1 GKRRGADLGTGA
13 RSDMRPLPLGA
24 TGANP
29 RPLLV
34 DRTHLCTARAAAR
47 KTRAGAFV
55 SPGRPAVMFRAQART
70 GLDARGGIGGGAVA
84 LVMLSAGSAGALA
97 AGRGWTQAAFAGAAV
112 AAAAAM
118 LACRTPRRLG
128 LEALAIELPI
138 LLLVVDVYYSNA
150 RSASD
155 LA

>member
-1 GKRRGADLGTGA
+1 
-13 RSDMRPLPLGA
+13 MRLLPVRA

-34 DRTHLCTARAAAR
+34 DRTHFCTARTTAR
-47 KTRAGAFV
+47 QTRAGA
-55 SPGRPAVMFRAQART
+55 SAPRGRPAVMFRAQART
-70 GLDARGGIGGGAVA
+70 ELDARGGAAVGAVGAVA

-138 LLLVVDVYYSNA
+138 LLLVV
-150 RSASD
+150 
-155 LA
+155 